1 MNVAESVH
9 QSFLEHGWT
18 LSLAESCTG
27 GSLAASLTLQPGA
40 SAYFLGSV
48 VAYSNDL
55 KIKAL
60 RVPSDLIRDYGA
72 VSREVVVAMLDGIL
86 ALTGSDFALAV
97 SGIAGPSGGTPEK
110 PVGTVWGGIGKS
122 DGWRHVWDWKETGNR
137 AEIITGSV
145 SRLLE
150 ELLNVAAKS

>member
-1 MNVAESVH
+1 MNIAERVH
-9 QSFLEHGWT
+9 QRFMEKGWT

-27 GSLAASLTLQPGA
+27 GSLAARLTLLPGA

-60 RVPSDLIRDYGA
+60 HVPPEMIRDYGA
-72 VSREVVVAMLDGIL
+72 VSREVVIAMLDGIL
-86 ALTGSDFALAV
+86 DLTGSHFALAV

-110 PVGTVWGGIGKS
+110 PVGTVWGGIGKR
-122 DGWRHVWDWKETGNR
+122 DGWRHSWSWSMPGNR
-137 AEIITGSV
+137 AEIISGSV
-145 SRLLE
+145 DRLLE
-150 ELLNVAAKS
+150 ELLDFI